1 MGKKEIRL
9 SVFVIGL
16 FLIGLTACRNIK
28 GEEEKIIT
36 STPQITPVV
45 DQEDSN
51 MITTVTPEITKTVD
65 NTDTTE
71 NLKEPIS
78 PTYIPESLLA
88 FIENSIKKGD
98 EFNTFSAIVSDKEL
112 SSDDIISFS
121 KDKVIGEYV
130 DMVEASTGKVL
141 QVDADNDGVQDLYF
155 WINDGGSM
163 GNSSRYLLK
172 GNADGTYMMT
182 DTSFI
187 EITQELAFINF
198 EGKNYLLQTTYD
210 YNTKINNGF
219 EIICFIDGTV
229 HERVFLNKDAVDY
242 KGNINLIDKSLESVA
257 KNCEKIGL
265 DQYAYHVRY
274 NDYKIQGSAE
284 RLLQESEYKDY
295 VDDNS
300 YSLNSDVYYGAD
312 IDNDG
317 KEEIYNKDIF
327 FTSTSGM
334 ITHLQYKICNMK
346 DKDIIKKCLNKISY
360 PQMFWIE
367 QSEVGNIVCI
377 LYLDNLLDYSICGY
391 NITKDQVKEVFR
403 VVFTGNMIIDRAI
416 YTTGINLENEKW

>member
-1 MGKKEIRL
+1 MRKKEIRL
-9 SVFVIGL
+9 TVLVIGL
-16 FLIGLTACRNIK
+16 LLLGLTACRNIK
-28 GEEEKIIT
+28 IEADKT
-36 STPQITPVV
+36 ITP
-45 DQEDSN
+45 
-51 MITTVTPEITKTVD
+51 TPEITNTVD
-65 NTDTTE
+65 KTETTE
-71 NLKEPIS
+71 KIEEPMS

-98 EFNTFSAIVSDKEL
+98 EHNSFSAIVSDKEL
-112 SSDDIISFS
+112 SNDEIKSFS
-121 KDKVIGEYV
+121 KDKVVGEYV
-130 DMVEASTGKVL
+130 DMLEASTGKVL

-172 GNADGTYMMT
+172 GNADATYTMT
-182 DTSFI
+182 EASYF
-187 EITQELAFINF
+187 EVTQELTFISF

-219 EIICFIDGTV
+219 EISRFINGTV
-229 HERVFLNKDAVDY
+229 HEQIFLSKEAVEY
-242 KGNINLIDKSLESVA
+242 KEDINLKDKSLESIA

-274 NDYKIQGSAE
+274 KNYKVQGSAE

-295 VDDNS
+295 VDENS

-317 KEEIYNKDIF
+317 KEEIYSKDIF
-327 FTSTSGM
+327 FTSTSSM
-334 ITHLQYKICNMK
+334 ITHLQYKMCNTKEK
-346 DKDIIKKCLNKISY
+346 DMIKKCLNKISY

-367 QSEVGNIVCI
+367 QSEEGNIVCI
-377 LYLDNLLDYSICGY
+377 LYLDNLLDYNICGY

-403 VVFTGNMIIDRAI
+403 INFTGNVIINRTI

>member
-1 MGKKEIRL
+1 MRKKEIRL
-9 SVFVIGL
+9 TVLVIGL
-16 FLIGLTACRNIK
+16 LLLGLTACRNIK
-28 GEEEKIIT
+28 IEADKTIT
-36 STPQITPVV
+36 PTPQIAPVV
-45 DQEDSN
+45 DQEDTN
-51 MITTVTPEITKTVD
+51 IITLTSEITKTVD
-65 NTDTTE
+65 KTETTE
-71 NLKEPIS
+71 KIEKPMS

-98 EFNTFSAIVSDKEL
+98 EHNSVSAIVSDKEL
-112 SSDDIISFS
+112 SNDEINSFS
-121 KDKVIGEYV
+121 NDKVVGEYV
-130 DMVEASTGKVL
+130 DMLEASTGKVL

-172 GNADGTYMMT
+172 GNADATYTMT
-182 DTSFI
+182 EASYF
-187 EITQELAFINF
+187 EVTQELSFISF

-219 EIICFIDGTV
+219 EISCFINGTV
-229 HERVFLNKDAVDY
+229 HERIFLSKEAVEY
-242 KGNINLIDKSLESVA
+242 KEDINLKDKRLKSIA

-274 NDYKIQGSAE
+274 KNYKVQGSAE

-295 VDDNS
+295 VDENS

-317 KEEIYNKDIF
+317 KEEIYSKDIF
-327 FTSTSGM
+327 FTSTSSM
-334 ITHLQYKICNMK
+334 ITHLQYKMCNKKEK
-346 DKDIIKKCLNKISY
+346 DMIKKCLNKISY

-367 QSEVGNIVCI
+367 QSEAGNIVCI
-377 LYLDNLLDYSICGY
+377 LYLDNLLDYNICGY

-403 VVFTGNMIIDRAI
+403 ISFTGNMIINRTI
-416 YTTGINLENEKW
+416 YTTGINLENENW

>member
-1 MGKKEIRL
+1 MGKKEIRV
-9 SVFVIGL
+9 SVLVIGL
-16 FLIGLTACRNIK
+16 FLIGLTACGNIK
-28 GEEEKIIT
+28 DEEVNIIT
-36 STPQITPVV
+36 SNPQITPA
-45 DQEDSN
+45 DQEDTN
-51 MITTVTPEITKTVD
+51 MIITVTPEITKTVD

-71 NLKEPIS
+71 NLEEPMS

-88 FIENSIKKGD
+88 FLEKSIKKGD
-98 EFNTFSAIVSDKEL
+98 ELSTFSAIVSEKDL
-112 SSDDIISFS
+112 SSDEINSFS

-130 DMVEASTGKVL
+130 DMVEANTGKVL
-141 QVDADNDGVQDLYF
+141 QVDADNDGVLDLYF

-172 GNADGTYMMT
+172 GNTDGTYTMT
-182 DTSFI
+182 DTSFM
-187 EITQELAFINF
+187 EVTQELAFINF
-198 EGKNYLLQTTYD
+198 EEQNYLLQTTLD
-210 YNTKINNGF
+210 YSTKINNGF

-229 HERVFLNKDAVDY
+229 HERIFLSKDAVEY
-242 KGNINLIDKSLESVA
+242 NENISLKDKSLDRIA

-284 RLLQESEYKDY
+284 RLLQESEYKEY

-300 YSLNSDVYYGAD
+300 YSINSDVYYGAD

-334 ITHLQYKICNMK
+334 ITHLQYKIYNTK
-346 DKDIIKKCLNKISY
+346 DKDIIEKCLNKISY

-367 QSEVGNIVCI
+367 QSDVGNIVCI
-377 LYLDNLLDYSICGY
+377 LCLDNLLDYSICGY

-403 VVFTGNMIIDRAI
+403 VSFTSNMIINRTI